1 MGLENDRMA
10 KIFNETSKSMKKP
23 GRNQSPQRGGFT
35 LIEVMMVLFIIVMI
49 ASVGVVAVT
58 GQRDKARQRTAFA
71 YVKTLETA
79 INRYDGDMGRPP
91 TTEQGLLALTQCP
104 ADVHNP
110 DDWAGPYIQNNATSR
125 DPWGNEYQYASP
137 GRGDGRSFDTWSF
150 GPDGIDGT
158 DDDIGSWKGSLN

>member
-1 MGLENDRMA
+1 MA
-10 KIFNETSKSMKKP
+10 KMFNNTSKSMKKT
-23 GRNQSPQRGGFT
+23 GKHQSPQRGGFT

-79 INRYDGDMGRPP
+79 IDRYDGDMGRPP
-91 TTEQGLLALTQCP
+91 TNEQGLLALVQCP

-110 DDWAGPYIQNNATSR
+110 DDWAGPYVKSTAISR
-125 DPWGNEYQYASP
+125 DPWGSEYQYASP
-137 GRGDGRSFDTWSF
+137 GRGDGRHFDIWSF